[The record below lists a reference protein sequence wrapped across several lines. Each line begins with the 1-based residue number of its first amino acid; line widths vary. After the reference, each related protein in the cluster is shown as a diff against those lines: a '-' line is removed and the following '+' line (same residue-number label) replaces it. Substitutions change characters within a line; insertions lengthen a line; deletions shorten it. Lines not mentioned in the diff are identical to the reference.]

1 MTVRLRNLENR
12 FNHRQPATPTET
24 ELHESLS
31 KKFVEFSAYLNEVL
45 DEGRAKS
52 LMLTELENASS
63 WAHKALDDT
72 IERLETP
79 APAPTPEA
87 AAKKFNYR
95 KPNLTKP
102 GNNKFN
108 HRKPGPNDPNKKEK

>member
-1 MTVRLRNLENR
+1 MTVRLRNLEHR

-31 KKFVEFSAYLNEVL
+31 KKFVEFGAYLNEVL

-72 IERLETP
+72 IERLE
-79 APAPTPEA
+79 APTPDP
-87 AAKKFNYR
+87 KPTPTPR
-95 KPNLTKP
+95 KPASKKL
-102 GNNKFN
+102 NNKFP
-108 HRKPGPNDPNKKEK
+108 RKEK